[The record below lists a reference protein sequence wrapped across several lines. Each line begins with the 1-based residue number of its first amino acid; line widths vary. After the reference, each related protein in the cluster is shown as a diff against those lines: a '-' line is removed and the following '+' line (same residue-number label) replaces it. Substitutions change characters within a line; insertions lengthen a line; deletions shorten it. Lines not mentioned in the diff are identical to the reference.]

1 MAITGSIQ
9 NQQTFSFEAS
19 FDKSKMMKNIEKE
32 IKPQAENL
40 IREHIKR
47 SIKKGIITT
56 QSQILSVPTREGIVA
71 PHIIAGSL
79 NAYQL
84 PHVNQHIRYKVGSY
98 DNQDSPEKPTGARG
112 SRMKK
117 NTRSLTSLYEEGS
130 SKFKMEG
137 TIGAGSARHKG
148 HVSNSRSSGKQWKR
162 IQEASNKIV
171 VAEKG
176 YGRGIP
182 YSGSSSNRGV
192 PMITHPGYERL
203 GTMQKLRQNILNN
216 IRDTSLLESKLE
228 DIKTNMKENRN
239 TTTEIQQITRAP
251 LVTTKAALKRR

>member
-9 NQQTFSFEAS
+9 NQQAFSFDVS

-47 SIKKGIITT
+47 SIKKGIINT

-84 PHVNQHIRYKVGSY
+84 PHVNQHVRYKVGSY
-98 DNQDSPEKPTGARG
+98 DRRDTPENPTGARG
-112 SRMKK
+112 SRMKP
-117 NTRSLTSLYEEGS
+117 NTKSLTALYEEGS
-130 SKFKMEG
+130 GKFKMEG

-148 HVSNSRSSGKQWKR
+148 RVSDNRSAGKQWKKR
-162 IQEASNKIV
+162 QEVSNKIV
-171 VAEKG
+171 VSEKG
-176 YGRGIP
+176 YGKGVP

-203 GTMQKLRQNILNN
+203 GAMQKLRQNILEN
-216 IRDTSLLESKLE
+216 IRDTNRLESELE
-228 DIKTNMKENRN
+228 DIKTNMKQNR
-239 TTTEIQQITRAP
+239 TTEIQQITRAP
-251 LVTTKAALKRR
+251 LVTTRAALKRR

>member
-9 NQQTFSFEAS
+9 NQQAFSFDVS
-19 FDKSKMMKNIEKE
+19 FDKAKVMKNIEKE

-84 PHVNQHIRYKVGSY
+84 PHVNQHVRYKVGSY
-98 DNQDSPEKPTGARG
+98 ARDDTPEKPTGARG
-112 SRMKK
+112 SRMKT
-117 NTRSLTSLYEEGS
+117 NTKSLTALYEEGS

-137 TIGAGSARHKG
+137 TIGAGSSRHRG
-148 HVSNSRSSGKQWKR
+148 RVSDNRSSGKQWKR
-162 IQEASNKIV
+162 RQEASNKIV
-171 VAEKG
+171 VSEKG
-176 YGRGIP
+176 YGKGIA

-203 GTMQKLRQNILNN
+203 GTMQKLRQNILEN
-216 IRDTSLLESKLE
+216 IRDTNRLEFELE
-228 DIKTNMKENRN
+228 DIKTNMKQNR
-239 TTTEIQQITRAP
+239 TTEVQQITRTP
-251 LVTTKAALKRR
+251 LVTTRAALKRR